1 MNNQGNSVL
10 HMLAR
15 QTGRKYEDLYA
26 EHHGTM
32 RFWGDAELTAKQI
45 ARIQSI
51 RAERAERRVVR
62 REGCLS
68 DEGEMLY
75 TVLTIEDQERE
86 RRAKFGECGEIGNQ
100 IIEYYKN
107 LRRSRSLTEGLNARQ
122 IARIERIRAERAAKK
137 AAPDCCHTCGDI
149 SDEYTCRDGK
159 LYCDGCEAVRHNNIT
174 DWCESLNVDDRDSP
188 NVFPYKKCGSCHE
201 RSSCGNY
208 TNDGVWLCEDCGFC
222 DY

>member
-1 MNNQGNSVL
+1 
-10 HMLAR
+10 MLAR

-45 ARIQSI
+45 ARIQ
-51 RAERAERRVVR
+51 
-62 REGCLS
+62 
-68 DEGEMLY
+68 
-75 TVLTIEDQERE
+75 
-86 RRAKFGECGEIGNQ
+86 
-100 IIEYYKN
+100 
-107 LRRSRSLTEGLNARQ
+107 
-122 IARIERIRAERAAKK
+122 RIRAERAAKK

-188 NVFPYKKCGSCHE
+188 NVFPYKKCAFCHE

-208 TNDGVWLCEDCGFC
+208 TNDDQWQCECCDDQRRREEEESEVKPTFKYHLSYEDADLDTESFVDLETARVAMKAVIGKGQYSWVQIIEGF
-222 DY
+222 DAVVEEWESASVETDPDEE